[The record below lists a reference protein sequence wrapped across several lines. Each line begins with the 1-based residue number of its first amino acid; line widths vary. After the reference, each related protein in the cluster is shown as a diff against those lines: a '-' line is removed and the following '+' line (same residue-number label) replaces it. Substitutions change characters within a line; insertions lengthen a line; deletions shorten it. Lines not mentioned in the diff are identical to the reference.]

1 MAFRRA
7 VRAMLLAL
15 VAGACLI
22 GADFS
27 RPDPASLKLGE
38 TTEQEIRQRF
48 GEPAG
53 QASTTVDGKVI
64 TILRYGHAEPRST
77 AILFRAMAYT
87 FHGGR
92 LVGYDHTSSFQ
103 GDQTSFDESAA
114 TRIKRGETG
123 RAEVLALVGQ
133 PTGEF
138 IYPSPHANR
147 PDHRA
152 YVYTV
157 AQRNVVAATN
167 TLATTSKVLAIVFDP
182 RDVVFQTSLVIAV
195 SATPSK

>member
-1 MAFRRA
+1 
-7 VRAMLLAL
+7 MLFAL
-15 VAGACLI
+15 LAGACLL
-22 GADFS
+22 GADFA
-27 RPDPASLKLGE
+27 RPDPASLKLGG
-38 TTEQEIRQRF
+38 TTEPEIRQRF
-48 GEPAG
+48 GEPSG
-53 QASTTVDGKVI
+53 QATATVDGKAI
-64 TILRYGHAEPRST
+64 TILRYAHAEPRSN

-87 FHGGR
+87 FHEGR
-92 LVGYDHTSSFQ
+92 LVGYDYTSSFQ

-157 AQRNVVAATN
+157 AHRNVVAVSN
-167 TLATTSKVLAIVFDP
+167 TLETTSKVLAVVFDP
-182 RDVVFQTSLVIAV
+182 RDVVFQTSLIIAV
-195 SATPSK
+195 TSTPAK